1 MGFKKVGVFFGGLS
15 SEREVSLLSGR
26 AVAAGLRRS
35 GFDVVEIDV
44 NREVDL
50 RLRES
55 GVEAVFIALH
65 GRLGEDG
72 TVQGLLEMR
81 GIPYTGS
88 GVTASAVAMDK
99 HLTRT
104 LLAASNVPVADG
116 MLLHHKDERKL
127 PSRWSLPVVVKPAA
141 EGSSVGVSIAK
152 TDAELAAGLDK
163 AFQMSKRVLV
173 EKFVAGKEVQVA
185 ILDEKILGSIEIEP
199 IGEFYDYEAKYTKG
213 GAVHH
218 LPPRISNELNA
229 RCCTLAKQAYDAVGC
244 AGLARIDL
252 IAPKEGTPVVLEIN
266 TIPGMTELS
275 LAPEIAA
282 YAGISFDELVT
293 LIMNSAR
300 LHGQ

>member
-1 MGFKKVGVFFGGLS
+1 MGFKRVGVLLGGLS
-15 SEREVSLLSGR
+15 TEREVSLSSGR
-26 AVAAGLRRS
+26 AVAAGLSRS
-35 GFDVVEIDV
+35 GFEVVEIDAD
-44 NREVDL
+44 RDVDL
-50 RLRES
+50 RIREA

-81 GIPYTGS
+81 GVPYTGS

-104 LLAASNVPVADG
+104 LLRAADIPIADG
-116 MLLHHKDERKL
+116 MLLCKTDERKL
-127 PSRWSLPVVVKPAA
+127 PAGWSLPVVIKPAS

-152 TDAELAAGLDK
+152 TEAELVAGFEK
-163 AFQMSKRVLV
+163 AFATSSRVLV
-173 EKFVAGKEVQVA
+173 EKFVPGKEVQVA
-185 ILDEKILGSIEIEP
+185 ILDEKILGAIEIEP
-199 IGEFYDYEAKYTKG
+199 LREFYDYEAKYTEG
-213 GAVHH
+213 GARHH
-218 LPPRISNELNA
+218 IPPRISPELNEH
-229 RCCTLAKQAYDAVGC
+229 CCASAKRAYDAVGC

-252 IAPKEGTPVVLEIN
+252 IAPAQGTPVVLEIN

-282 YAGISFDELVT
+282 HAGISFDELVT
-293 LIMNSAR
+293 LIMNRAT